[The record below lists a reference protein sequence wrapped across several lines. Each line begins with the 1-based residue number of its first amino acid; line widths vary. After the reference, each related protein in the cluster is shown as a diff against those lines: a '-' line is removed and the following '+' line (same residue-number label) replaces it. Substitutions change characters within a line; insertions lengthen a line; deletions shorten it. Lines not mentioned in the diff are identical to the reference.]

1 MRAGFCWP
9 DSEKMS
15 SKMRMNL
22 NPKENPMYSDEIRSI
37 MAALGVLAGKI
48 GEEEWALV
56 RMARHNLSELADRV
70 QETESKL
77 TVCVN
82 EE

>member
-1 MRAGFCWP
+1 
-9 DSEKMS
+9 
-15 SKMRMNL
+15 MRMNL

-70 QETESKL
+70 QAVEGDMQVSVKEG
-77 TVCVN
+77 
-82 EE
+82 E